1 MRTNFERN
9 LEDSVDRV
17 KNSVA
22 CNDVEKNNECAPF
35 LGLHLQRVGNWS
47 NKENMPKRWY
57 YLKRKTNKNVKINKQ
72 IDQTLTINTSR
83 KMGQTQT
90 NKLVVRST

>member
-22 CNDVEKNNECAPF
+22 CNDVKKNNECAPF
-35 LGLHLQRVGNWS
+35 LGLHLDKFVSCGRDLFSSSCLEVCHTRGDVLALPS
-47 NKENMPKRWY
+47 
-57 YLKRKTNKNVKINKQ
+57 
-72 IDQTLTINTSR
+72 
-83 KMGQTQT
+83 
-90 NKLVVRST
+90 

>member
-47 NKENMPKRWY
+47 TP
-57 YLKRKTNKNVKINKQ
+57 NKNIQEPKESNKKICQKGG
-72 IDQTLTINTSR
+72 ITLKGKLT
-83 KMGQTQT
+83 KM
-90 NKLVVRST
+90 

>member
-47 NKENMPKRWY
+47 TP
-57 YLKRKTNKNVKINKQ
+57 NKNIREPKESNVSKKF
-72 IDQTLTINTSR
+72 TG
-83 KMGQTQT
+83 K
-90 NKLVVRST
+90 KYAKKVVLP